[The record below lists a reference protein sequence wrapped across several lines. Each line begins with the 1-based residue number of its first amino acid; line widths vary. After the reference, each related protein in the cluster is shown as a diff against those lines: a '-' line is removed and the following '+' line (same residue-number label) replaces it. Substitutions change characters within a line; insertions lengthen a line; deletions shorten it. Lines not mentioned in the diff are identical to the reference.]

1 MALEMKVHRDVAAYQ
16 ARPMFGMTWRQIL
29 ALAIM
34 IFFGG
39 GMFFLTASIYLILH
53 DASWT
58 DSEQFGPATN
68 LALFVVFPFLVPV
81 AWWAWMRP
89 KGLKPETYAQYFIRY
104 QIADKVISY
113 ADSYTDPAAREP
125 VSDGSSRRDAAEA
138 RKVEAAI
145 ARSIS
150 EHPQDPA
157 ARRARKQA
165 ARRARHG
172 AR

>member
-29 ALAIM
+29 AFAIM

-39 GMFFLTASIYLILH
+39 GSFFLVASIYLILH

-68 LALFVVFPFLVPV
+68 LALFVVFPVLIPV
-81 AWWAWMRP
+81 AWWAWTRP
-89 KGLKPETYAQYFIRY
+89 KGLKPEIYAQYVIRY
-104 QIADKVISY
+104 QIADKVITY
-113 ADSYTDPAAREP
+113 ADAYADRSAEP
-125 VSDGSSRRDAAEA
+125 VPDGSARRATAEA

-145 ARSIS
+145 ARSIA
-150 EHPQDPA
+150 EHPQDAP

-165 ARRARHG
+165 ERGTRHRAR
-172 AR
+172 